1 MAQNITLLGASYV
14 DVPAVELPKT
24 GGGTAEFYDVSETT
38 ATASDVVS
46 GKVFVSSTGSVTI
59 GTGEFNMFVAK
70 YGSSTYAEVLSA
82 YQANHIVYCR
92 ASSNSNPATGSQTR
106 MAFLAYV
113 NNETTPTSFEF
124 QYYRS
129 VATHSDSQQGDQVY
143 IYKLTSSSGWENS
156 VREAY
161 TKVVAGTGMES
172 SYSSGKI
179 TLSSTLTGLPSVSSS
194 DNGKVLRVSNGAWS
208 AESLPSASGVSF

>member
-1 MAQNITLLGASYV
+1 MANSYVNKVQKSDGTVLIDLTDSTLDSPSGLVNGVTAYDRSGTLL
-14 DVPAVELPKT
+14 T
-24 GGGTAEFYDVSETT
+24 GTYTPS
-38 ATASDVVS
+38 
-46 GKVFVSSTGSVTI
+46 
-59 GTGEFNMFVAK
+59 MFIAK
-70 YGSSTYAEVLSA
+70 YGSSTYAQVLSA
-82 YQANHIVYCR
+82 YQSNMIVYCR

-143 IYKLTSSSGWENS
+143 IYKLTSSGWENS

-161 TKVVAGTGMES
+161 TKVVAGTGLSS

-179 TLSSTLTGLPSVSSS
+179 TLTNSNGLPSVTAS
-194 DNGKVLRVSNGAWS
+194 DNGKVLRVTNGAWS
-208 AESLPSASGVSF
+208 AVSLPSASGVSF